1 MAVKVGVIK
10 NILGSKEVV
19 VIDKNGNE
27 RVVVAGD
34 SLYEGDVVK
43 ANGAKVTIA
52 SNDGK
57 EFELKDGETLNLN
70 NDLSSD
76 KEVAAIQKALLKGE
90 NLANLEESAAG
101 GNSGGRGGDG
111 VSLGETRFEHGG
123 HESSDVSASFR
134 SLSDTF
140 GAVKLTNQEVKGG
153 GSDVFDGSDS
163 DINSAIAPVA
173 PVEPSQPENPTPTP
187 QPKPVEPVEPK
198 PEPENPTPQPEPK
211 PEPKPEPTPEPQPES
226 KPEPT
231 PEPKPDESKDIV
243 KNISVEDKS
252 EFGYEKS
259 SDPRSSNDKSYLEYN
274 LKGEVAEA
282 DADKKVDVTLKF
294 GGEATAGK
302 DYENAEYSLDG
313 GKTWQKLDD
322 SGVIKDVR
330 AGDINKVS
338 VRVEVA
344 NDHDQNEGTLDPSE
358 KIFTD
363 ADKGVE
369 NNGYFKE
376 SVSLEV
382 SIGGL
387 KASNSEKIVDN
398 DHDITVNNQFNNDK
412 SFDVTFK
419 DNGDNTL
426 NFKDATINH
435 KAGDVAST
443 IVFGDGSYL
452 NEGKDTINADNSNLN
467 WLNINTQGGD
477 DTININGGRHERLHV
492 ETGAGN
498 DTVNLNGGTYIG
510 TDPYQSGF
518 TLDSGND
525 VLNLNGTKDD
535 HVKMTDMY
543 LRTGSGEKD
552 EINIKYADIDS
563 TYKNSANHIE
573 AEAKNNTINV
583 ENSNLKGINIGTE
596 TNTGT
601 DVNRNPLNFDLNLKS
616 STLDDVNLNT
626 IYKTHVVVEDT
637 KINGSYPENATKW
650 NFADTD
656 DTLELRSG
664 TLNDMTVNL
673 GNGEDKVVVSKAMKL
688 DGYTA
693 INGGTSYE
701 TDTLVVDG
709 NVDFN
714 KFKSFEELQVTG
726 NEKVSLKLEDLYDML
741 DIKNNDSKHILT
753 VTEAAGGV
761 ELAGFKLSEYGRGL
775 KEGFTRYEADFGF
788 QNNGRSYTEKG
799 YIDVKNGINV
809 DLGAKPEPTPVE
821 PVEPV
826 NPAPQPEPQP
836 EPKPE
841 PKPEPTPQPT
851 PDPEPEYIHEY
862 DSKYVKNIGIYGKQ
876 GFQIENHERSNMWEH
891 NNLIFELRGDVAEAD
906 VDQKIDVKL
915 KFSGEA
921 TYGKDYDKIQY
932 SIGGKEWIDLDS
944 SGIIKGLRAGD
955 INKVVVRANVIDDK
969 ELNEGK
975 LLSEDEDSGIFYYQW
990 DKEKLFKDADKGVE
1004 NNHYYSESVI
1014 LEFSID
1020 NAKYTYNGGII
1031 DNDHITTVNSEFHN
1045 DKRFDVDFRE
1055 NGDNVLNFNNA
1066 TVSHK
1071 EGEDPSKIYFS
1082 EVYSNSGDTEVN
1094 INSSNLN
1101 WLDIR
1106 TNTGKDKID
1115 IKSSNLNNVTID
1127 TRNGNDTININGG
1140 THEKVE
1146 TNAGFG
1152 NDVININGGVFN
1164 KETIYLGINSDI
1176 LNITGTKADHVKMTD
1191 IDISTNAN
1199 KLNGAIQLVGNEL
1212 IKGDEDVIN
1221 IKYTDINS
1229 TTSAEK
1235 SAIYAGSSKGTINI
1249 DSSNLDNVEL
1259 NGGSRVP
1266 SFGET
1271 YHTDI
1276 NLKSSTLK
1284 DVDIMAYINEM
1295 HVVVE
1300 DTHASASGLPAEH
1313 HANWI
1318 LSGHENAKDYL
1329 ELRSGSLTNIKIDL
1343 SDGSD
1348 SVFISKDMKLEG
1360 GTSILGGYS
1369 DNRSRYDHDTLL
1381 VDGQID
1387 FTKVKSFEE
1396 LKVTSNE
1403 KVTLKALDIADMLDV
1418 GHEHSNNLLQITEAS
1433 GGVKLEGFSKSA
1445 ANAVEGFERY
1455 EANYGTTTAYIDVK
1469 ENIHVDL

>member
-173 PVEPSQPENPTPTP
+173 PVEPSQPENPAPTP

-198 PEPENPTPQPEPK
+198 PEPTPEPQ
-211 PEPKPEPTPEPQPES
+211 PKPEPTPEPQ
-226 KPEPT
+226 

-243 KNISVEDKS
+243 KNISVENKS

-259 SDPRSSNDKSYLEYN
+259 SDDKSYLEYN
-274 LKGEVAEA
+274 LKGEVAQA

-313 GKTWQKLDD
+313 GKTWQVLDK

-344 NDHDQNEGTLDPSE
+344 NDHDQNEGALDLSE

-382 SIGGL
+382 SIGDN
-387 KASNSEKIVDN
+387 KATKDSYIVDN
-398 DHDITVNNQFNNDK
+398 DHNITITSEFHNDK
-412 SFDVTFK
+412 FFDATFK
-419 DNGDNTL
+419 NNGNNTL
-426 NFKDATINH
+426 SFENATISRDEN
-435 KAGDVAST
+435 KKIPSD
-443 IVFGDGSYL
+443 IVFGDGEK
-452 NEGKDTINADNSNLN
+452 NNGVDIINSNNSNLN
-467 WLNINTQGGD
+467 WLNIKTQGGD

-492 ETGAGN
+492 ETGADN

-563 TYKNSANHIE
+563 TYKNSANHII
-573 AEAKNNTINV
+573 AESKNNTVNV

-626 IYKTHVVVEDT
+626 IYKTHVVAEDT
-637 KINGSYPENATKW
+637 KINGNFPENATKW

-673 GNGEDKVVVSKAMKL
+673 GNGGDKVVVSKAMKL
-688 DGYTA
+688 DGYTT

-701 TDTLVVDG
+701 TDTLVIDG

-726 NEKVSLKLEDLYDML
+726 NEKVSLKLEELYDML
-741 DIKNNDSKHILT
+741 DIKNSDSKHILT

-761 ELAGFKLSEYGRGL
+761 ELAGFKSSDYARGL
-775 KEGFTRYEADFGF
+775 KDGFTRYESDFSF
-788 QNNGRSYTEKG
+788 QDNGRSYTRKG
-799 YIDVKNGINV
+799 YIDVKDGINV
-809 DLGAKPEPTPVE
+809 DLDAKPEPAPVE

-841 PKPEPTPQPT
+841 PAPEPTPEPQPA
-851 PDPEPEYIHEY
+851 PDPEPEYINEY
-862 DSKYVKNIGIYGKQ
+862 DSKYVKNIGIYGRQ
-876 GFQIENHERSNMWEH
+876 GFNIEDPEITNMWEH

-915 KFSGEA
+915 KFSGKA

-932 SIGGKEWIDLDS
+932 SLDNENWIDLDS
-944 SGIIKGLRAGD
+944 SGVIKGLRAGD

-1045 DKRFDVDFRE
+1045 DKRFDVEFFK

-1071 EGEDPSKIYFS
+1071 KGEEGEEEKPSKIYFG
-1082 EVYSNSGDTEVN
+1082 EVLYGISGDNEVN

-1101 WLDIR
+1101 WLDIE
-1106 TNTGKDKID
+1106 TNIGKDKID
-1115 IKSSNLNNVTID
+1115 IKSSNLNNVTIN
-1127 TRNGNDTININGG
+1127 TYKGNDTININGG

-1146 TNAGFG
+1146 INTGFG

-1191 IDISTNAN
+1191 IHISTNTN
-1199 KLNGAIQLVGNEL
+1199 KFNGAIQWVGNEL

-1455 EANYGTTTAYIDVK
+1455 EAHYDATTAYIDVK
-1469 ENIHVDL
+1469 ANIHVDL

>member
-1 MAVKVGVIK
+1 MILKEAAMAVKVGVIK

-173 PVEPSQPENPTPTP
+173 PVEPSQPENPTP

-198 PEPENPTPQPEPK
+198 PEP
-211 PEPKPEPTPEPQPES
+211 TPEPQ
-226 KPEPT
+226 

-243 KNISVEDKS
+243 KNISVENKS

-259 SDPRSSNDKSYLEYN
+259 SDDKSYLEYN
-274 LKGEVAEA
+274 LKGEVAQA

-294 GGEATAGK
+294 GGEATTGK

-338 VRVEVA
+338 VRVEVT

-382 SIGGL
+382 SIGDN
-387 KASNSEKIVDN
+387 KATKNSYIVDN
-398 DHDITVNNQFNNDK
+398 DHNITITSEFHNDK
-412 SFDVTFK
+412 FFDATFK
-419 DNGDNTL
+419 NNGNNTL
-426 NFKDATINH
+426 NFENATISRDEN
-435 KAGDVAST
+435 KKIPSD
-443 IVFGDGSYL
+443 IVFGDGEK
-452 NEGKDTINADNSNLN
+452 NNGVDIINSNNSNLN
-467 WLNINTQGGD
+467 WLNIKTQGGN

-492 ETGAGN
+492 ETGADN

-510 TDPYQSGF
+510 TKPYQSGF

-525 VLNLNGTKDD
+525 VLNLNGTRDD

-552 EINIKYADIDS
+552 EINIKYTEMDS
-563 TYKNSANHIE
+563 TYKNSANHII
-573 AEAKNNTINV
+573 AESKNNTINV

-616 STLDDVNLNT
+616 STLDDINLNT

-637 KINGSYPENATKW
+637 KINGNYPENATKW

-688 DGYTA
+688 DGYTT

-701 TDTLVVDG
+701 TDTLVIDG

-726 NEKVSLKLEDLYDML
+726 KEKVSLKLEDLYDML
-741 DIKNNDSKHILT
+741 DIKNGDSKHILA

-761 ELAGFKLSEYGRGL
+761 ELAGFKLSDYARGL
-775 KEGFTRYEADFGF
+775 KEGFTRYEADFGL
-788 QNNGRSYTEKG
+788 QDNGRSYTVKG

-826 NPAPQPEPQP
+826 NPAPAPQPEPQP

-841 PKPEPTPQPT
+841 PT
-851 PDPEPEYIHEY
+851 PDPNGKIVNDLRVETITKEVSEKPGNDSYLEY
-862 DSKYVKNIGIYGKQ
+862 GIRANVDKANADKMLKVFFGFGGK
-876 GFQIENHERSNMWEH
+876 
-891 NNLIFELRGDVAEAD
+891 AD
-906 VDQKIDVKL
+906 H
-915 KFSGEA
+915 
-921 TYGKDYDKIQY
+921 GKDYDNVEY
-932 SIGGKEWIDLDS
+932 SIDGKNWELLPLKDYSATINV
-944 SGIIKGLRAGD
+944 KAGD
-955 INKVVVRANVIDDK
+955 INNLTVRARVLDDDR
-969 ELNEGK
+969 LNEGK
-975 LLSEDEDSGIFYYQW
+975 FDPTNKIYKNAEGIEGNGEYKESVTLIVEVDDTITSADEYIVDNDREVTIPIGYHSTNPFDIEFAGDGRNILKIKYGHSILGSLDQEGTNKINFG
-990 DKEKLFKDADKGVE
+990 DEKLSGKDELSA
-1004 NNHYYSESVI
+1004 ESVNLI
-1014 LEFSID
+1014 KTDI
-1020 NAKYTYNGGII
+1020 NTYGG
-1031 DNDHITTVNSEFHN
+1031 D
-1045 DKRFDVDFRE
+1045 
-1055 NGDNVLNFNNA
+1055 
-1066 TVSHK
+1066 
-1071 EGEDPSKIYFS
+1071 
-1082 EVYSNSGDTEVN
+1082 
-1094 INSSNLN
+1094 
-1101 WLDIR
+1101 
-1106 TNTGKDKID
+1106 
-1115 IKSSNLNNVTID
+1115 
-1127 TRNGNDTININGG
+1127 
-1140 THEKVE
+1140 
-1146 TNAGFG
+1146 
-1152 NDVININGGVFN
+1152 DVINIRSSYNIKEVNVDMGAGNDVLGLSILDNSVGKIENSKFKLGSGSNTVNIGGAELKDVILDMSSDDKDAVN
-1164 KETIYLGINSDI
+1164 TINFDFGDYMNVIDKPVRFTSTTPKD
-1176 LNITGTKADHVKMTD
+1176 VYD
-1191 IDISTNAN
+1191 IDVSSAHNT
-1199 KLNGAIQLVGNEL
+1199 LNLGWAYLDGVTIGSNRSEKGTLD
-1212 IKGDEDVIN
+1212 IKGDVADLKGVNIESGNNETHIDIDYARIN
-1221 IKYTDINS
+1221 YRAPGQPDQ
-1229 TTSAEK
+1229 E
-1235 SAIYAGSSKGTINI
+1235 
-1249 DSSNLDNVEL
+1249 V
-1259 NGGSRVP
+1259 
-1266 SFGET
+1266 
-1271 YHTDI
+1271 
-1276 NLKSSTLK
+1276 KSSEWNLSP
-1284 DVDIMAYINEM
+1284 YN
-1295 HVVVE
+1295 
-1300 DTHASASGLPAEH
+1300 DT
-1313 HANWI
+1313 
-1318 LSGHENAKDYL
+1318 
-1329 ELRSGSLTNIKIDL
+1329 IKIDGGFINKLKVNLGAGDDNVFL
-1343 SDGSD
+1343 SMKTNNSSLQMDGGD
-1348 SVFISKDMKLEG
+1348 GYDVATVEANI
-1360 GTSILGGYS
+1360 GGY
-1369 DNRSRYDHDTLL
+1369 NNKFK
-1381 VDGQID
+1381 G
-1387 FTKVKSFEE
+1387 FEE
-1396 LKVTSNE
+1396 LRITGNE
-1403 KVTLKALDIADMLDV
+1403 AYRIGTKNVFINDV
-1418 GHEHSNNLLQITEAS
+1418 LQDDNNHTIDVYLSKISQAN
-1433 GGVKLEGFSKSA
+1433 GGVKLYEKYHKADGAEEGYQ
-1445 ANAVEGFERY
+1445 RY
-1455 EANYGTTTAYIDVK
+1455 EFKN
-1469 ENIHVDL
+1469 ENFTDDNTGEKYTQTIHVDIKNDIHVDL

>member
-173 PVEPSQPENPTPTP
+173 PVEPSQPENPTP

-198 PEPENPTPQPEPK
+198 PEP
-211 PEPKPEPTPEPQPES
+211 TPEPQ
-226 KPEPT
+226 

-243 KNISVEDKS
+243 KNISVENKS

-259 SDPRSSNDKSYLEYN
+259 SDDKSYLEYN
-274 LKGEVAEA
+274 LKGEVAQA

-294 GGEATAGK
+294 GGEATTGK

-338 VRVEVA
+338 VRVEVT

-382 SIGGL
+382 SIGDN
-387 KASNSEKIVDN
+387 KATKNSYIVDN
-398 DHDITVNNQFNNDK
+398 DHNITITSEFHNDK
-412 SFDVTFK
+412 FFDATFK
-419 DNGDNTL
+419 NNGNNTL
-426 NFKDATINH
+426 NFENATISRDEN
-435 KAGDVAST
+435 KKIPSD
-443 IVFGDGSYL
+443 IVFGDGEK
-452 NEGKDTINADNSNLN
+452 NNGVDIINSNNSNLN
-467 WLNINTQGGD
+467 WLNIKTQGGN

-492 ETGAGN
+492 ETGADN

-510 TDPYQSGF
+510 TKPYQSGF

-525 VLNLNGTKDD
+525 VLNLNGTRDD

-552 EINIKYADIDS
+552 EINIKYTEMDS
-563 TYKNSANHIE
+563 TYKNSANHII
-573 AEAKNNTINV
+573 AESKNNTINV

-616 STLDDVNLNT
+616 STLDDINLNT

-637 KINGSYPENATKW
+637 KINGNYPENATKW

-688 DGYTA
+688 NGYTT

-701 TDTLVVDG
+701 TDTLVIDG

-726 NEKVSLKLEDLYDML
+726 KEKVSLKLEDLYDML
-741 DIKNNDSKHILT
+741 DIKNGDSKHILA

-761 ELAGFKLSEYGRGL
+761 ELAGFKLSDYARGL
-775 KEGFTRYEADFGF
+775 KEGFTRYEADFGL
-788 QNNGRSYTEKG
+788 QDNGRSYTVKG

-826 NPAPQPEPQP
+826 NPAPAPQPEPQP

-841 PKPEPTPQPT
+841 PT
-851 PDPEPEYIHEY
+851 PDPNGKIVNDLRVETITKEVSEKPGNDSYLEY
-862 DSKYVKNIGIYGKQ
+862 GIRANVDKANADKMLKVFFGFGGK
-876 GFQIENHERSNMWEH
+876 
-891 NNLIFELRGDVAEAD
+891 AD
-906 VDQKIDVKL
+906 H
-915 KFSGEA
+915 
-921 TYGKDYDKIQY
+921 GKDYDNVEY
-932 SIGGKEWIDLDS
+932 SIDGKNWELLPLKDYSATINV
-944 SGIIKGLRAGD
+944 KAGD
-955 INKVVVRANVIDDK
+955 INNLTVRARVLDDDR
-969 ELNEGK
+969 LNEGK
-975 LLSEDEDSGIFYYQW
+975 FDPTNKIYKNAEGIEGNGEYKESVTLIVEVDDTITSADEYIVDNDREVTIPIGYHSTNPFDIEFAGDGRNILKIKYGHSILGSLDQEGTNKINFG
-990 DKEKLFKDADKGVE
+990 DEKLSGKDELSA
-1004 NNHYYSESVI
+1004 ESVNLI
-1014 LEFSID
+1014 KTDI
-1020 NAKYTYNGGII
+1020 NTYGG
-1031 DNDHITTVNSEFHN
+1031 D
-1045 DKRFDVDFRE
+1045 
-1055 NGDNVLNFNNA
+1055 
-1066 TVSHK
+1066 
-1071 EGEDPSKIYFS
+1071 
-1082 EVYSNSGDTEVN
+1082 
-1094 INSSNLN
+1094 
-1101 WLDIR
+1101 
-1106 TNTGKDKID
+1106 
-1115 IKSSNLNNVTID
+1115 
-1127 TRNGNDTININGG
+1127 
-1140 THEKVE
+1140 
-1146 TNAGFG
+1146 
-1152 NDVININGGVFN
+1152 DVINIRSSYNIKEVNVDMGAGNDVLGLSILDNSVGKIENSKFKLGSGSNTVNIGGAELKDVILDMSSDDKDAVN
-1164 KETIYLGINSDI
+1164 TINFDFGDYMNVIDKPVRFTSTTPKD
-1176 LNITGTKADHVKMTD
+1176 VYD
-1191 IDISTNAN
+1191 IDVSSAHNT
-1199 KLNGAIQLVGNEL
+1199 LNLGWAYLDGVTIGSNRSEKGTLD
-1212 IKGDEDVIN
+1212 IKGDVADLKGVNIESGNNETHIDIDYARIN
-1221 IKYTDINS
+1221 YRAPGQPDQ
-1229 TTSAEK
+1229 E
-1235 SAIYAGSSKGTINI
+1235 
-1249 DSSNLDNVEL
+1249 V
-1259 NGGSRVP
+1259 
-1266 SFGET
+1266 
-1271 YHTDI
+1271 
-1276 NLKSSTLK
+1276 KSSEWNLSP
-1284 DVDIMAYINEM
+1284 YN
-1295 HVVVE
+1295 
-1300 DTHASASGLPAEH
+1300 DT
-1313 HANWI
+1313 
-1318 LSGHENAKDYL
+1318 
-1329 ELRSGSLTNIKIDL
+1329 IKIDGGFINKLKVNLGAGDDNVFL
-1343 SDGSD
+1343 SMKTNNSSLQMDGGD
-1348 SVFISKDMKLEG
+1348 GYDVATVEANI
-1360 GTSILGGYS
+1360 GGY
-1369 DNRSRYDHDTLL
+1369 NNKFK
-1381 VDGQID
+1381 G
-1387 FTKVKSFEE
+1387 FEE
-1396 LKVTSNE
+1396 LRITGNE
-1403 KVTLKALDIADMLDV
+1403 AYRIGTKNVFINDV
-1418 GHEHSNNLLQITEAS
+1418 LQDDNNHTIDVYLSKISQAN
-1433 GGVKLEGFSKSA
+1433 GGVKLYEKYHKADGAEEGYQ
-1445 ANAVEGFERY
+1445 RY
-1455 EANYGTTTAYIDVK
+1455 EFKN
-1469 ENIHVDL
+1469 ENFTDDNTGEKYTQTIHVDIKNDIHVDL

>member
-198 PEPENPTPQPEPK
+198 PEP
-211 PEPKPEPTPEPQPES
+211 KPEPT
-226 KPEPT
+226 PEPT

-243 KNISVEDKS
+243 KNISVENKS

-302 DYENAEYSLDG
+302 DYENAEYSLDS

-435 KAGDVAST
+435 KAGDVASA

-510 TDPYQSGF
+510 TKPYQSGF

-535 HVKMTDMY
+535 HIKMTDMY
-543 LRTGSGEKD
+543 LRTGSGDKD

-563 TYKNSANHIE
+563 TYKNSANHII
-573 AEAKNNTINV
+573 AESKNNTVNV
-583 ENSNLKGINIGTE
+583 ENSTLKDINIGTE

-637 KINGSYPENATKW
+637 KINGNYPENATKW

-673 GNGEDKVVVSKAMKL
+673 GNGEDKVIVTKDMKL
-688 DGYTA
+688 NGYTA
-693 INGGTSYE
+693 INGGTDYK

-726 NEKVSLKLEDLYDML
+726 KEKVSLKLEDLYDML

-761 ELAGFKLSEYGRGL
+761 ELAGFKPSEYARGL
-775 KEGFTRYEADFGF
+775 KAGFTRYEADFGF

-799 YIDVKNGINV
+799 YIDVKDGINV
-809 DLGAKPEPTPVE
+809 DLDAKPEPA

-826 NPAPQPEPQP
+826 NPAPVPQPKPKPEPKPEPAP

-841 PKPEPTPQPT
+841 PKPEPTPQPEPK
-851 PDPEPEYIHEY
+851 PDPNGKIVSDLKVETITKEVYEKPGNDSYLEYGIRANVDKANADKMLKLSFYFGGKANYSEDYDNVEY
-862 DSKYVKNIGIYGKQ
+862 SIDGKN
-876 GFQIENHERSNMWEH
+876 WE
-891 NNLIFELRGDVAEAD
+891 LLP
-906 VDQKIDVKL
+906 L
-915 KFSGEA
+915 
-921 TYGKDYDKIQY
+921 KDYSATINVK
-932 SIGGKEWIDLDS
+932 
-944 SGIIKGLRAGD
+944 AGD
-955 INKVVVRANVIDDK
+955 INNLTVRARVLDDNR
-969 ELNEGK
+969 LNEGK
-975 LLSEDEDSGIFYYQW
+975 FDPTNKIYKNAEDIEGNGEY
-990 DKEKLFKDADKGVE
+990 K
-1004 NNHYYSESVI
+1004 ESVTLI
-1014 LEFSID
+1014 VEVDDTITSADEYIV
-1020 NAKYTYNGGII
+1020 
-1031 DNDHITTVNSEFHN
+1031 DNDHKVTIPVGYNSTNPFDIEFAGGGRNILKIKYGHSILGSLDQEGTN
-1045 DKRFDVDFRE
+1045 KINF
-1055 NGDNVLNFNNA
+1055 GDEKL
-1066 TVSHK
+1066 S
-1071 EGEDPSKIYFS
+1071 
-1082 EVYSNSGDTEVN
+1082 
-1094 INSSNLN
+1094 
-1101 WLDIR
+1101 
-1106 TNTGKDKID
+1106 GKDELSAESVNLIKTD
-1115 IKSSNLNNVTID
+1115 INTY
-1127 TRNGNDTININGG
+1127 GG
-1140 THEKVE
+1140 D
-1146 TNAGFG
+1146 
-1152 NDVININGGVFN
+1152 DVINIRSSYNIKEVNVDMGAGNDVLGLSILDNSVGKIENSKFKLGSGSNTVNIGGAELKDVILDMSSDDKDAVN
-1164 KETIYLGINSDI
+1164 TINFDFGDYMNVIDKPARFTSTTPKD
-1176 LNITGTKADHVKMTD
+1176 VYD
-1191 IDISTNAN
+1191 IDVSSAHNT
-1199 KLNGAIQLVGNEL
+1199 LNLGWAYLDGVTIGSNRSEKGTLD
-1212 IKGDEDVIN
+1212 IKGDMADLKGVNIESGNNETHIDIDYARIN
-1221 IKYTDINS
+1221 YRAPGQPDQ
-1229 TTSAEK
+1229 E
-1235 SAIYAGSSKGTINI
+1235 
-1249 DSSNLDNVEL
+1249 V
-1259 NGGSRVP
+1259 
-1266 SFGET
+1266 
-1271 YHTDI
+1271 
-1276 NLKSSTLK
+1276 KSSEWNLSP
-1284 DVDIMAYINEM
+1284 YN
-1295 HVVVE
+1295 
-1300 DTHASASGLPAEH
+1300 DT
-1313 HANWI
+1313 
-1318 LSGHENAKDYL
+1318 
-1329 ELRSGSLTNIKIDL
+1329 IKIDGGFINKLKVNLGAGDDNVFL
-1343 SDGSD
+1343 SMKTNNSSLQMDGGD
-1348 SVFISKDMKLEG
+1348 GYDVATIEDY
-1360 GTSILGGYS
+1360 IGGY
-1369 DNRSRYDHDTLL
+1369 NNKFK
-1381 VDGQID
+1381 G
-1387 FTKVKSFEE
+1387 FEE
-1396 LKVTSNE
+1396 LRITGNE
-1403 KVTLKALDIADMLDV
+1403 AYRIGTKNHVFINDV
-1418 GHEHSNNLLQITEAS
+1418 LQDDNNHTTDVYLSKISQAN
-1433 GGVKLEGFSKSA
+1433 GGVKLYEKYHKVDGAEEGYQ
-1445 ANAVEGFERY
+1445 RY
-1455 EANYGTTTAYIDVK
+1455 EFKN
-1469 ENIHVDL
+1469 ENFTDDSTGEKYTQTIHVDIKNDITVDL

>member
-198 PEPENPTPQPEPK
+198 PEPTPEPQPEPK
-211 PEPKPEPTPEPQPES
+211 PEPKPEPTPQ
-226 KPEPT
+226 

-243 KNISVEDKS
+243 KNISVENKS

-259 SDPRSSNDKSYLEYN
+259 SDDKSYLEYN

-313 GKTWQKLDD
+313 GKTWQKLDN

-338 VRVEVA
+338 VRVEVT

-382 SIGGL
+382 SIGDN
-387 KASNSEKIVDN
+387 KATKNSYIVDN
-398 DHDITVNNQFNNDK
+398 DHNITITSEFHNDK
-412 SFDVTFK
+412 FFDATFK
-419 DNGDNTL
+419 NNGNNTL
-426 NFKDATINH
+426 SFENATISRDEN
-435 KAGDVAST
+435 KKIPSD
-443 IVFGDGSYL
+443 IVFGDGEK
-452 NEGKDTINADNSNLN
+452 NNGIDVINSNNSNLN
-467 WLNINTQGGD
+467 WLNIKTQGGN
-477 DTININGGRHERLHV
+477 DTININGGRHERFHV
-492 ETGAGN
+492 ETGAG
-498 DTVNLNGGTYIG
+498 DDVVNLNGGTYIG

-552 EINIKYADIDS
+552 EINIKYAEMDS
-563 TYKNSANHIE
+563 TYKNSANHII
-573 AEAKNNTINV
+573 AESKNNTVNI

-601 DVNRNPLNFDLNLKS
+601 DASRNPLNFDLNLRS

-688 DGYTA
+688 NGYTA
-693 INGGTSYE
+693 INGGTDYK
-701 TDTLVVDG
+701 TDTLVIDG

-741 DIKNNDSKHILT
+741 DIKNNDSKHILA

-775 KEGFTRYEADFGF
+775 KEGFTRYEADFGL
-788 QNNGRSYTEKG
+788 QDNGRSYTTKG

-826 NPAPQPEPQP
+826 NPAPAPQP
-836 EPKPE
+836 APNPNGTIVSDLRVETITKEVSEKPGN
-841 PKPEPTPQPT
+841 
-851 PDPEPEYIHEY
+851 DSYLEY
-862 DSKYVKNIGIYGKQ
+862 GIRANVDKANADKMLKVFFGFGGK
-876 GFQIENHERSNMWEH
+876 
-891 NNLIFELRGDVAEAD
+891 AD
-906 VDQKIDVKL
+906 H
-915 KFSGEA
+915 
-921 TYGKDYDKIQY
+921 GKDYDNVEY
-932 SIGGKEWIDLDS
+932 SIDGKNWELLPLKDYSATINV
-944 SGIIKGLRAGD
+944 KAGD
-955 INKVVVRANVIDDK
+955 INNLKVRARVLDDDR
-969 ELNEGK
+969 LNEGVFDPTNK
-975 LLSEDEDSGIFYYQW
+975 IYKNAEGIEGNGEYKESVTLIVEVDDTITSADEYIVDNDREVTIPVGYHSTNPFDIEFAGDGRNILKIKYGHSILGSLDQEGTNKINFG
-990 DKEKLFKDADKGVE
+990 DEKLSGKDELNA
-1004 NNHYYSESVI
+1004 ESVNLI
-1014 LEFSID
+1014 KTDI
-1020 NAKYTYNGGII
+1020 NTYGG
-1031 DNDHITTVNSEFHN
+1031 D
-1045 DKRFDVDFRE
+1045 
-1055 NGDNVLNFNNA
+1055 
-1066 TVSHK
+1066 
-1071 EGEDPSKIYFS
+1071 
-1082 EVYSNSGDTEVN
+1082 
-1094 INSSNLN
+1094 
-1101 WLDIR
+1101 
-1106 TNTGKDKID
+1106 
-1115 IKSSNLNNVTID
+1115 
-1127 TRNGNDTININGG
+1127 
-1140 THEKVE
+1140 
-1146 TNAGFG
+1146 
-1152 NDVININGGVFN
+1152 DVINIRSSYNLKEVNADMGAGNDVLGLSILDNSVGKIENSKFKLGSGSNTVNIGGAELKDVILDMSSDDKDAVN
-1164 KETIYLGINSDI
+1164 TINFDFGDYMNVID
-1176 LNITGTKADHVKMTD
+1176 KPVKFTSTTPKDVYD
-1191 IDISTNAN
+1191 IDVSSAHNT
-1199 KLNGAIQLVGNEL
+1199 LNLGWAYLDGVTIGSNRSEKGTLD
-1212 IKGDEDVIN
+1212 IKGDIADLKGVNIESGNNETHIDIDYARIN
-1221 IKYTDINS
+1221 YRAPGQPDQ
-1229 TTSAEK
+1229 E
-1235 SAIYAGSSKGTINI
+1235 
-1249 DSSNLDNVEL
+1249 V
-1259 NGGSRVP
+1259 
-1266 SFGET
+1266 
-1271 YHTDI
+1271 
-1276 NLKSSTLK
+1276 KSSEWNLSP
-1284 DVDIMAYINEM
+1284 YN
-1295 HVVVE
+1295 
-1300 DTHASASGLPAEH
+1300 DT
-1313 HANWI
+1313 
-1318 LSGHENAKDYL
+1318 
-1329 ELRSGSLTNIKIDL
+1329 IKIDGGFINKLKVNLGAGDDNVFL
-1343 SDGSD
+1343 SMQTNNSSLQMDGGD
-1348 SVFISKDMKLEG
+1348 GYDVATVEANI
-1360 GTSILGGYS
+1360 GGY
-1369 DNRSRYDHDTLL
+1369 NNKFK
-1381 VDGQID
+1381 G
-1387 FTKVKSFEE
+1387 FEE
-1396 LKVTSNE
+1396 LRITGNE
-1403 KVTLKALDIADMLDV
+1403 AYRIGTRNVFINDV
-1418 GHEHSNNLLQITEAS
+1418 LQDDNNHTIDVYLSKISQAN
-1433 GGVKLEGFSKSA
+1433 GGVKLYEKYHKADGAEEGYQ
-1445 ANAVEGFERY
+1445 RY
-1455 EANYGTTTAYIDVK
+1455 EFKN
-1469 ENIHVDL
+1469 ENFTDDNTGEKYTQTIHVDIKNDIHVDL

>member
-34 SLYEGDVVK
+34 SLYEGDVIK

-173 PVEPSQPENPTPTP
+173 PVEPSQPENPTP

-198 PEPENPTPQPEPK
+198 PEP
-211 PEPKPEPTPEPQPES
+211 TPEPQ
-226 KPEPT
+226 

-243 KNISVEDKS
+243 KNISVENKS

-259 SDPRSSNDKSYLEYN
+259 SDDKSYLEYN
-274 LKGEVAEA
+274 LKGEVAQA

-294 GGEATAGK
+294 GGEATTGK

-338 VRVEVA
+338 VRVEVT

-382 SIGGL
+382 SIGDN
-387 KASNSEKIVDN
+387 KATKNSYIVDN
-398 DHDITVNNQFNNDK
+398 DHNITITSEFHNDK
-412 SFDVTFK
+412 FFDATFK
-419 DNGDNTL
+419 NNGNNTL
-426 NFKDATINH
+426 NFENATISRDEN
-435 KAGDVAST
+435 KKIPSD
-443 IVFGDGSYL
+443 IVFGDGEK
-452 NEGKDTINADNSNLN
+452 NNGVDIINSNNSNLN
-467 WLNINTQGGD
+467 WLNIKTQGGN

-492 ETGAGN
+492 ETGADN

-510 TDPYQSGF
+510 TKPYQSGF

-525 VLNLNGTKDD
+525 VLNLNGTRDD

-552 EINIKYADIDS
+552 EINIKYTEMDS
-563 TYKNSANHIE
+563 TYKNSANHII
-573 AEAKNNTINV
+573 AESKNNTINV

-616 STLDDVNLNT
+616 STLDDINLNT

-637 KINGSYPENATKW
+637 KINGNYPENATKW

-688 DGYTA
+688 DGYTT

-701 TDTLVVDG
+701 TDTLVIDG

-726 NEKVSLKLEDLYDML
+726 KEKVSLKLEDLYDML
-741 DIKNNDSKHILT
+741 DIKNGDSKHILA

-761 ELAGFKLSEYGRGL
+761 ELAGFKLSDYARGL
-775 KEGFTRYEADFGF
+775 KEGFTRYEADFGL
-788 QNNGRSYTEKG
+788 QDNGRSYTVKG

-826 NPAPQPEPQP
+826 NPAPAPQPEPQP

-841 PKPEPTPQPT
+841 PT
-851 PDPEPEYIHEY
+851 PDPNGKIVNDLRVETITKEVSEKPGNDSYLEY
-862 DSKYVKNIGIYGKQ
+862 GIRANVDKANADKMLKVFFGFGGK
-876 GFQIENHERSNMWEH
+876 
-891 NNLIFELRGDVAEAD
+891 AD
-906 VDQKIDVKL
+906 H
-915 KFSGEA
+915 
-921 TYGKDYDKIQY
+921 GKDYDNVEY
-932 SIGGKEWIDLDS
+932 SIDGKNWELLPLKDYSATINV
-944 SGIIKGLRAGD
+944 KAGD
-955 INKVVVRANVIDDK
+955 INNLTVRARVLDDDR
-969 ELNEGK
+969 LNEGK
-975 LLSEDEDSGIFYYQW
+975 FDPTNKIYKNAEGIEGNGEYKESVTLIVEVDDTITSADEYIVDNDREVTIPIGYHSTNPFDIEFAGDGRNILKIKYGHSILGSLDQEGTNKINFG
-990 DKEKLFKDADKGVE
+990 DEKLSGKDELSA
-1004 NNHYYSESVI
+1004 ESVNLI
-1014 LEFSID
+1014 KTDI
-1020 NAKYTYNGGII
+1020 NTYGG
-1031 DNDHITTVNSEFHN
+1031 D
-1045 DKRFDVDFRE
+1045 
-1055 NGDNVLNFNNA
+1055 
-1066 TVSHK
+1066 
-1071 EGEDPSKIYFS
+1071 
-1082 EVYSNSGDTEVN
+1082 
-1094 INSSNLN
+1094 
-1101 WLDIR
+1101 
-1106 TNTGKDKID
+1106 
-1115 IKSSNLNNVTID
+1115 
-1127 TRNGNDTININGG
+1127 
-1140 THEKVE
+1140 
-1146 TNAGFG
+1146 
-1152 NDVININGGVFN
+1152 DVINIRSSYNIKEVNVDMGAGNDVLGLSILDNSVGKIENSKFKLGSGSNTVNIGGAELKDVILDMSSDDKDAVN
-1164 KETIYLGINSDI
+1164 TINFDFGDYMNVIDKPVRFTSTTPKD
-1176 LNITGTKADHVKMTD
+1176 VYD
-1191 IDISTNAN
+1191 IDVSSAHNT
-1199 KLNGAIQLVGNEL
+1199 LNLGWAYLDGVTIGSNRSEKGTLD
-1212 IKGDEDVIN
+1212 IKGDIADLKGVNIESGNNETHIDIDYARIN
-1221 IKYTDINS
+1221 YRAPGQPDQ
-1229 TTSAEK
+1229 E
-1235 SAIYAGSSKGTINI
+1235 
-1249 DSSNLDNVEL
+1249 V
-1259 NGGSRVP
+1259 
-1266 SFGET
+1266 
-1271 YHTDI
+1271 
-1276 NLKSSTLK
+1276 KSSEWNLSP
-1284 DVDIMAYINEM
+1284 YN
-1295 HVVVE
+1295 
-1300 DTHASASGLPAEH
+1300 DT
-1313 HANWI
+1313 
-1318 LSGHENAKDYL
+1318 
-1329 ELRSGSLTNIKIDL
+1329 IKIDGGFINKLKVNLGAGDDNVFL
-1343 SDGSD
+1343 SMKTNNSSLQMDGGD
-1348 SVFISKDMKLEG
+1348 GYDVATVEANI
-1360 GTSILGGYS
+1360 GGY
-1369 DNRSRYDHDTLL
+1369 NNKFK
-1381 VDGQID
+1381 G
-1387 FTKVKSFEE
+1387 FEE
-1396 LKVTSNE
+1396 LRITGNE
-1403 KVTLKALDIADMLDV
+1403 AYRIGTRNVFINDV
-1418 GHEHSNNLLQITEAS
+1418 LQDDNNHTIDVYLSKISQAN
-1433 GGVKLEGFSKSA
+1433 GGVKLYEKYHKADGAEEGYQ
-1445 ANAVEGFERY
+1445 RY
-1455 EANYGTTTAYIDVK
+1455 EFKN
-1469 ENIHVDL
+1469 ENFTDDNTGEKYTQTIHVDIKNDIHVDL

>member
-1 MAVKVGVIK
+1 MILKEAAMAVKVGVIK

-198 PEPENPTPQPEPK
+198 PEPTPEPQPEPK
-211 PEPKPEPTPEPQPES
+211 PEPKPEPTPQ
-226 KPEPT
+226 

-243 KNISVEDKS
+243 KNISVENKS

-259 SDPRSSNDKSYLEYN
+259 SDDKSYLEYN

-313 GKTWQKLDD
+313 GKTWQALDN

-338 VRVEVA
+338 VRVEVT

-382 SIGGL
+382 SIGDN
-387 KASNSEKIVDN
+387 KATKNSYIVDN
-398 DHDITVNNQFNNDK
+398 DHNITITSEFHNDK
-412 SFDVTFK
+412 FFDATFK
-419 DNGDNTL
+419 NNGNNTL
-426 NFKDATINH
+426 SFENATISRDEN
-435 KAGDVAST
+435 KKIPSD
-443 IVFGDGSYL
+443 IVFGDGEK
-452 NEGKDTINADNSNLN
+452 NNGIDVINSNNSNLN
-467 WLNINTQGGD
+467 WLNIKTQGGN
-477 DTININGGRHERLHV
+477 DTININGGRHERFHV
-492 ETGAGN
+492 ETGAG
-498 DTVNLNGGTYIG
+498 DDVVNLNGGTYIG

-535 HVKMTDMY
+535 HIKMTDMY
-543 LRTGSGEKD
+543 LRTGSGERD
-552 EINIKYADIDS
+552 EINIKYAEIDS
-563 TYKNSANHIE
+563 TYKNSANHII
-573 AEAKNNTINV
+573 AESKNNTVNV
-583 ENSNLKGINIGTE
+583 ENSTLKSINIGTE

-637 KINGSYPENATKW
+637 KINGNYPENATKW

-688 DGYTA
+688 DGYTM

-701 TDTLVVDG
+701 TDTLVIDG

-761 ELAGFKLSEYGRGL
+761 ELAGFKLSDYARGL
-775 KEGFTRYEADFGF
+775 KEGFTRYEADFGL
-788 QNNGRSYTEKG
+788 QDNGRSYTVKG
-799 YIDVKNGINV
+799 YIDVKDGINV

-826 NPAPQPEPQP
+826 NPAPAPQP

-841 PKPEPTPQPT
+841 PKPEPTPE
-851 PDPEPEYIHEY
+851 PEPEYINEY
-862 DSKYVKNIGIYGKQ
+862 DSKYVKDIGIYGKR
-876 GFQIENHERSNMWEH
+876 GFQIENHEKSNMWEH
-891 NNLIFELRGDVAEAD
+891 NNLIFELRGEVAEAD

-932 SIGGKEWIDLDS
+932 SLDNENWIDLDS
-944 SGIIKGLRAGD
+944 SGVIKGLRAGD

-969 ELNEGK
+969 EPNEGK
-975 LLSEDEDSGIFYYQW
+975 LLSENSEKFYESW

-1020 NAKYTYNGGII
+1020 NAKYTYEGGII

-1045 DKRFDVDFRE
+1045 DKRFDVE
-1055 NGDNVLNFNNA
+1055 YLQNGDNVLNFNNA

-1071 EGEDPSKIYFS
+1071 EGEEPSKIHFS

-1115 IKSSNLNNVTID
+1115 INNSNLNNVTID

-1146 TNAGFG
+1146 INAGFG

-1164 KETIYLGINSDI
+1164 KETIYLGVNSDI

-1191 IDISTNAN
+1191 IDISTNTN
-1199 KLNGAIQLVGNEL
+1199 KLNGAIQWVGNEL

>member
-34 SLYEGDVVK
+34 SLYEGDIVK

-173 PVEPSQPENPTPTP
+173 PVEPSQPENPTP

-198 PEPENPTPQPEPK
+198 PEPTPEPQPK
-211 PEPKPEPTPEPQPES
+211 PEPKPEPTPQ
-226 KPEPT
+226 

-243 KNISVEDKS
+243 KNISVENKS

-259 SDPRSSNDKSYLEYN
+259 SDDKSYLEYN
-274 LKGEVAEA
+274 LKGEVAQA

-294 GGEATAGK
+294 GGEATTGK

-338 VRVEVA
+338 VRVEVT

-382 SIGGL
+382 SIGDN
-387 KASNSEKIVDN
+387 KATKNSYIVDN
-398 DHDITVNNQFNNDK
+398 DHNITITSEFHNDK
-412 SFDVTFK
+412 FFDATFK
-419 DNGDNTL
+419 NNGNNTL
-426 NFKDATINH
+426 SFENATISRDEN
-435 KAGDVAST
+435 KKIPSD
-443 IVFGDGSYL
+443 IVFGDGEK
-452 NEGKDTINADNSNLN
+452 NNGVDIINSNNSNLN
-467 WLNINTQGGD
+467 WLNIKTQGGN

-492 ETGAGN
+492 ETGADN

-525 VLNLNGTKDD
+525 VLNLNGTKDN

-543 LRTGSGEKD
+543 LRTGSGDRD

-563 TYKNSANHIE
+563 TYKNSANHII
-573 AEAKNNTINV
+573 AESKNNTVNV
-583 ENSNLKGINIGTE
+583 ENSTLKGINIGTK

-601 DVNRNPLNFDLNLKS
+601 DVNRDPLNFDLNLKS

-637 KINGSYPENATKW
+637 KINGNFPENATKW

-688 DGYTA
+688 DGYTT
-693 INGGTSYE
+693 INGGTNYK
-701 TDTLVVDG
+701 TDTLVIDG
-709 NVDFN
+709 NVKFD

-726 NEKVSLKLEDLYDML
+726 NEKVSLKLEELYDML
-741 DIKNNDSKHILT
+741 DIKNSDSKHILT

-775 KEGFTRYEADFGF
+775 KEGFTRYEADFSF

-799 YIDVKNGINV
+799 YIDVKDGINV
-809 DLGAKPEPTPVE
+809 DLDAKPEPTPIE

-826 NPAPQPEPQP
+826 NPAPAPQP

-841 PKPEPTPQPT
+841 PKPEPAPQPE
-851 PDPEPEYIHEY
+851 PKPEPEYINEY
-862 DSKYVKNIGIYGKQ
+862 DSKYVKNIGIYGRQ
-876 GFQIENHERSNMWEH
+876 GFQIENHEKSNMWEH
-891 NNLIFELRGDVAEAD
+891 NNLIFELRGEVAEAD

-932 SIGGKEWIDLDS
+932 SLDNENWIDLDS
-944 SGIIKGLRAGD
+944 SGVIKGLRAGD

-1055 NGDNVLNFNNA
+1055 NGDNVLNFKNA

-1106 TNTGKDKID
+1106 TNTGKDKVEINN
-1115 IKSSNLNNVTID
+1115 SNLNNVTID

-1146 TNAGFG
+1146 INAGFG

-1191 IDISTNAN
+1191 IDISTNSN
-1199 KLNGAIQLVGNEL
+1199 KLNGTFQWVGNEL

>member
-1 MAVKVGVIK
+1 MILKEAAMAVKVGVIK

-34 SLYEGDVVK
+34 SLYEGDIVK

-173 PVEPSQPENPTPTP
+173 PAEPSQPENPTPTP

-198 PEPENPTPQPEPK
+198 PEPTPEPQ
-211 PEPKPEPTPEPQPES
+211 PKPEPTPEP
-226 KPEPT
+226 K

-243 KNISVEDKS
+243 KNISVENKS

-259 SDPRSSNDKSYLEYN
+259 SDDKSYLEYN
-274 LKGEVAEA
+274 LKGEVAQA

-294 GGEATAGK
+294 GGEATTGK

-338 VRVEVA
+338 VRVEVT
-344 NDHDQNEGTLDPSE
+344 NDHDQNEGTLDLSE

-382 SIGGL
+382 SIGDN
-387 KASNSEKIVDN
+387 KATKNSYIVDN
-398 DHDITVNNQFNNDK
+398 DHNITITSEFHNDK
-412 SFDVTFK
+412 FFDATFK
-419 DNGDNTL
+419 NNGNNTL
-426 NFKDATINH
+426 NFENATISRDEN
-435 KAGDVAST
+435 KKIPSD
-443 IVFGDGSYL
+443 IVFGDGEK
-452 NEGKDTINADNSNLN
+452 NNGVDIINSSNSNLN
-467 WLNINTQGGD
+467 WLNIKTQGGD
-477 DTININGGRHERLHV
+477 DTININGGRHDRLHV

-510 TDPYQSGF
+510 TKPYQSGF

-543 LRTGSGEKD
+543 LRTGSGDRD
-552 EINIKYADIDS
+552 EINIKYTEMDS
-563 TYKNSANHIE
+563 TYKNFANHIE
-573 AEAKNNTINV
+573 AGSKNNTVNV

-601 DVNRNPLNFDLNLKS
+601 DVNRNPLNFDLNLRS
-616 STLDDVNLNT
+616 SILDDVNLNT
-626 IYKTHVVVEDT
+626 SYKTHVVVDGDT

-673 GNGEDKVVVSKAMKL
+673 GNGEDKVIVSKTMKL
-688 DGYTA
+688 DGYTT

-701 TDTLVVDG
+701 TDTLVIDG

-726 NEKVSLKLEDLYDML
+726 KEKVSLKLEDLYDML
-741 DIKNNDSKHILT
+741 DIKNNDSKHILA

-761 ELAGFKLSEYGRGL
+761 ELAGFKLSDYARGL

-788 QNNGRSYTEKG
+788 QDNGRSYTRKG
-799 YIDVKNGINV
+799 YIDVKDGINV
-809 DLGAKPEPTPVE
+809 DLGAKTEPTPVE

-841 PKPEPTPQPT
+841 PKPEPTPQPEPKPEPAPQPEPTPQPT
-851 PDPEPEYIHEY
+851 PDSNGKIVNDLRVETITKEVSEKPGNDSYLEY
-862 DSKYVKNIGIYGKQ
+862 GI
-876 GFQIENHERSNMWEH
+876 
-891 NNLIFELRGDVAEAD
+891 
-906 VDQKIDVKL
+906 
-915 KFSGEA
+915 
-921 TYGKDYDKIQY
+921 
-932 SIGGKEWIDLDS
+932 
-944 SGIIKGLRAGD
+944 
-955 INKVVVRANVIDDK
+955 RANVDK
-969 ELNEGK
+969 AN
-975 LLSEDEDSGIFYYQW
+975 
-990 DKEKLFKDADKGVE
+990 ADK
-1004 NNHYYSESVI
+1004 
-1014 LEFSID
+1014 
-1020 NAKYTYNGGII
+1020 
-1031 DNDHITTVNSEFHN
+1031 
-1045 DKRFDVDFRE
+1045 
-1055 NGDNVLNFNNA
+1055 
-1066 TVSHK
+1066 
-1071 EGEDPSKIYFS
+1071 
-1082 EVYSNSGDTEVN
+1082 
-1094 INSSNLN
+1094 
-1101 WLDIR
+1101 
-1106 TNTGKDKID
+1106 
-1115 IKSSNLNNVTID
+1115 
-1127 TRNGNDTININGG
+1127 
-1140 THEKVE
+1140 
-1146 TNAGFG
+1146 
-1152 NDVININGGVFN
+1152 
-1164 KETIYLGINSDI
+1164 
-1176 LNITGTKADHVKMTD
+1176 M
-1191 IDISTNAN
+1191 
-1199 KLNGAIQLVGNEL
+1199 
-1212 IKGDEDVIN
+1212 
-1221 IKYTDINS
+1221 
-1229 TTSAEK
+1229 
-1235 SAIYAGSSKGTINI
+1235 
-1249 DSSNLDNVEL
+1249 
-1259 NGGSRVP
+1259 
-1266 SFGET
+1266 
-1271 YHTDI
+1271 
-1276 NLKSSTLK
+1276 
-1284 DVDIMAYINEM
+1284 
-1295 HVVVE
+1295 
-1300 DTHASASGLPAEH
+1300 
-1313 HANWI
+1313 
-1318 LSGHENAKDYL
+1318 
-1329 ELRSGSLTNIKIDL
+1329 
-1343 SDGSD
+1343 
-1348 SVFISKDMKLEG
+1348 
-1360 GTSILGGYS
+1360 
-1369 DNRSRYDHDTLL
+1369 
-1381 VDGQID
+1381 
-1387 FTKVKSFEE
+1387 
-1396 LKVTSNE
+1396 LKVF
-1403 KVTLKALDIADMLDV
+1403 LALAERQIMVKTMIMLSTQSMV
-1418 GHEHSNNLLQITEAS
+1418 RTGSCYH
-1433 GGVKLEGFSKSA
+1433 
-1445 ANAVEGFERY
+1445 
-1455 EANYGTTTAYIDVK
+1455 
-1469 ENIHVDL
+1469 

>member
-34 SLYEGDVVK
+34 SLYDGDVVK

-198 PEPENPTPQPEPK
+198 PEPTPEPQPEPK
-211 PEPKPEPTPEPQPES
+211 PEPKPEPTPQ
-226 KPEPT
+226 

-243 KNISVEDKS
+243 KNISVENKS

-259 SDPRSSNDKSYLEYN
+259 SDDKSYLEYN

-313 GKTWQKLDD
+313 GKTWQALDN

-338 VRVEVA
+338 VRVEVT

-382 SIGGL
+382 SIGDN
-387 KASNSEKIVDN
+387 KATKNSYIVDN
-398 DHDITVNNQFNNDK
+398 DHNITITSEFHNDK
-412 SFDVTFK
+412 FFDATFK
-419 DNGDNTL
+419 NNGNNTL
-426 NFKDATINH
+426 SFENATISRDEN
-435 KAGDVAST
+435 KKIPSD
-443 IVFGDGSYL
+443 IVFGDGEK
-452 NEGKDTINADNSNLN
+452 NNGIDVINSNNSNLN
-467 WLNINTQGGD
+467 WLNIKTQGGN
-477 DTININGGRHERLHV
+477 DTININGGRHERFHV
-492 ETGAGN
+492 ETGAG
-498 DTVNLNGGTYIG
+498 DDVVNLNGGTYIG

-552 EINIKYADIDS
+552 EINIKYTEMDS
-563 TYKNSANHIE
+563 TYKNFANHIE
-573 AEAKNNTINV
+573 AGSKNNTVNV

-626 IYKTHVVVEDT
+626 IYKTHVVVDGDT

-688 DGYTA
+688 DGYTM

-701 TDTLVVDG
+701 TDTLVIDG

-741 DIKNNDSKHILT
+741 DIKNGESKHILA

-775 KEGFTRYEADFGF
+775 KEGFTRYEADFGL
-788 QNNGRSYTEKG
+788 QDNGRSYTTKG

-826 NPAPQPEPQP
+826 NPAPAPQP
-836 EPKPE
+836 APNPNGTIVSDLRVETITKEVSEKPGN
-841 PKPEPTPQPT
+841 
-851 PDPEPEYIHEY
+851 DSYLEY
-862 DSKYVKNIGIYGKQ
+862 GIRANVDKANADKMLKVFFGFGGK
-876 GFQIENHERSNMWEH
+876 
-891 NNLIFELRGDVAEAD
+891 AD
-906 VDQKIDVKL
+906 H
-915 KFSGEA
+915 
-921 TYGKDYDKIQY
+921 GKDYDNVEY
-932 SIGGKEWIDLDS
+932 SIDGKNWELLPLKDYSATINV
-944 SGIIKGLRAGD
+944 KAGD
-955 INKVVVRANVIDDK
+955 INNLKVRARVLDDDR
-969 ELNEGK
+969 LNEGVFDPTNK
-975 LLSEDEDSGIFYYQW
+975 IYKNAEGIEGNGEYKESVTLIVEVDDTITSADEYIVDNDREVTIPVGYHSTNPFDIEFAGDGRNILKIKYGHSILGSLDQEGTNKINFG
-990 DKEKLFKDADKGVE
+990 DEKLSGKDELNA
-1004 NNHYYSESVI
+1004 ESVNLI
-1014 LEFSID
+1014 KTDI
-1020 NAKYTYNGGII
+1020 NTYGG
-1031 DNDHITTVNSEFHN
+1031 D
-1045 DKRFDVDFRE
+1045 
-1055 NGDNVLNFNNA
+1055 
-1066 TVSHK
+1066 
-1071 EGEDPSKIYFS
+1071 
-1082 EVYSNSGDTEVN
+1082 
-1094 INSSNLN
+1094 
-1101 WLDIR
+1101 
-1106 TNTGKDKID
+1106 
-1115 IKSSNLNNVTID
+1115 
-1127 TRNGNDTININGG
+1127 
-1140 THEKVE
+1140 
-1146 TNAGFG
+1146 
-1152 NDVININGGVFN
+1152 DVINIRSSYNLKEVNADMGAGNDVLGLSILDNSVGKIENSKFKLGSGSNTVNIGGAELKDVILDMSSDDKDAVN
-1164 KETIYLGINSDI
+1164 TINFDFGDYMNVID
-1176 LNITGTKADHVKMTD
+1176 KPVKFTSTTPKDVYD
-1191 IDISTNAN
+1191 IDVSSAHNT
-1199 KLNGAIQLVGNEL
+1199 LNLGWAYLDGVTIGSNRSEKGTLD
-1212 IKGDEDVIN
+1212 IKGDIADLKGVNIESGNNETHIDIDYARIN
-1221 IKYTDINS
+1221 YRAPGQPDQ
-1229 TTSAEK
+1229 E
-1235 SAIYAGSSKGTINI
+1235 
-1249 DSSNLDNVEL
+1249 V
-1259 NGGSRVP
+1259 
-1266 SFGET
+1266 
-1271 YHTDI
+1271 
-1276 NLKSSTLK
+1276 KSSEWNLSP
-1284 DVDIMAYINEM
+1284 YN
-1295 HVVVE
+1295 
-1300 DTHASASGLPAEH
+1300 DT
-1313 HANWI
+1313 
-1318 LSGHENAKDYL
+1318 
-1329 ELRSGSLTNIKIDL
+1329 IKIDGGFINKLKVNLGAGDDNVFL
-1343 SDGSD
+1343 SMQTNNSSLQMDGGD
-1348 SVFISKDMKLEG
+1348 GYDVATVEANI
-1360 GTSILGGYS
+1360 GGY
-1369 DNRSRYDHDTLL
+1369 NNKFK
-1381 VDGQID
+1381 G
-1387 FTKVKSFEE
+1387 FEE
-1396 LKVTSNE
+1396 LRITGNE
-1403 KVTLKALDIADMLDV
+1403 AYRIGTRNVFINDV
-1418 GHEHSNNLLQITEAS
+1418 LQDDNNHTIDVYLSKISQAN
-1433 GGVKLEGFSKSA
+1433 GGVKLYEKYHKADGAEEGYQ
-1445 ANAVEGFERY
+1445 RY
-1455 EANYGTTTAYIDVK
+1455 EFKN
-1469 ENIHVDL
+1469 ENFTDDNTGEKYTQTIHVDIKNDIHVDL

>member
-1 MAVKVGVIK
+1 MILKEAAMAVKVGVIK

-173 PVEPSQPENPTPTP
+173 PVEPSQPENPTP

-198 PEPENPTPQPEPK
+198 PEP
-211 PEPKPEPTPEPQPES
+211 TPEPQ
-226 KPEPT
+226 

-243 KNISVEDKS
+243 KNISVENKS

-259 SDPRSSNDKSYLEYN
+259 SDDKSYLEYN
-274 LKGEVAEA
+274 LKGEVAQA

-294 GGEATAGK
+294 GGEATTGK

-338 VRVEVA
+338 VRVEVT

-382 SIGGL
+382 SIGDN
-387 KASNSEKIVDN
+387 KATKNSYIVDN
-398 DHDITVNNQFNNDK
+398 DHNITITSEFHNDK
-412 SFDVTFK
+412 FFDATFK
-419 DNGDNTL
+419 NNGNNTL
-426 NFKDATINH
+426 NFENATISRDEN
-435 KAGDVAST
+435 KKIPSD
-443 IVFGDGSYL
+443 IVFGDGEK
-452 NEGKDTINADNSNLN
+452 NNGVDIINSNNSNLN
-467 WLNINTQGGD
+467 WLNIKTQGGN

-492 ETGAGN
+492 ETGADN

-510 TDPYQSGF
+510 TKPYQSGF

-525 VLNLNGTKDD
+525 VLNLNGTRDD

-552 EINIKYADIDS
+552 EINIKYTEMDS
-563 TYKNSANHIE
+563 TYKNSANHII
-573 AEAKNNTINV
+573 AESKNNTINV

-616 STLDDVNLNT
+616 STLDDINLNT

-637 KINGSYPENATKW
+637 KMNGNYPENATKW

-688 DGYTA
+688 DGYTT

-701 TDTLVVDG
+701 TDTLVIDG

-726 NEKVSLKLEDLYDML
+726 KEKVSLKLEDLYDML
-741 DIKNNDSKHILT
+741 DIKNGDSKHILA

-761 ELAGFKLSEYGRGL
+761 ELAGFKLSDYARGL
-775 KEGFTRYEADFGF
+775 KEGFTRYEADFGL
-788 QNNGRSYTEKG
+788 QDNGRSYTVKG

-826 NPAPQPEPQP
+826 NPAPAPQPEPQP

-841 PKPEPTPQPT
+841 PT
-851 PDPEPEYIHEY
+851 PDPNGKIVNDLRVETITKEVSEKPGNDSYLEY
-862 DSKYVKNIGIYGKQ
+862 GIRANVDKANADKMLKVFFGFGGK
-876 GFQIENHERSNMWEH
+876 
-891 NNLIFELRGDVAEAD
+891 AD
-906 VDQKIDVKL
+906 H
-915 KFSGEA
+915 
-921 TYGKDYDKIQY
+921 GKDYDNVEY
-932 SIGGKEWIDLDS
+932 SIDGKNWELLPLKDYSATINV
-944 SGIIKGLRAGD
+944 KAGD
-955 INKVVVRANVIDDK
+955 INNLTVRARVLDDDR
-969 ELNEGK
+969 LNEGK
-975 LLSEDEDSGIFYYQW
+975 FDPTNKIYKNAEGIEGNGEYKESVTLIVEVDDTITSADEYIVDNDREVTIPIGYHSTNPFDIEFAGDGRNILKIKYGHSILGSLDQEGTNKINFG
-990 DKEKLFKDADKGVE
+990 DEKLSGKDELSA
-1004 NNHYYSESVI
+1004 ESVNLI
-1014 LEFSID
+1014 KTDI
-1020 NAKYTYNGGII
+1020 NTYGG
-1031 DNDHITTVNSEFHN
+1031 D
-1045 DKRFDVDFRE
+1045 
-1055 NGDNVLNFNNA
+1055 
-1066 TVSHK
+1066 
-1071 EGEDPSKIYFS
+1071 
-1082 EVYSNSGDTEVN
+1082 
-1094 INSSNLN
+1094 
-1101 WLDIR
+1101 
-1106 TNTGKDKID
+1106 
-1115 IKSSNLNNVTID
+1115 
-1127 TRNGNDTININGG
+1127 
-1140 THEKVE
+1140 
-1146 TNAGFG
+1146 
-1152 NDVININGGVFN
+1152 DVINIRSSYNIKEVNVDMGAGNDVLGLSILDNSVGKIENSKFKLGSGSNTVNIGGAELKDVILDMSSDDKDAVN
-1164 KETIYLGINSDI
+1164 TINFDFGDYMNVIDKPVRFTSTTPKD
-1176 LNITGTKADHVKMTD
+1176 VYD
-1191 IDISTNAN
+1191 IDVSSAHNT
-1199 KLNGAIQLVGNEL
+1199 LNLGWAYLDGVTIGSNRSEKGTLD
-1212 IKGDEDVIN
+1212 IKGDVADLKGVNIESGNNETHIDIDYARIN
-1221 IKYTDINS
+1221 YRAPGQPDQ
-1229 TTSAEK
+1229 E
-1235 SAIYAGSSKGTINI
+1235 
-1249 DSSNLDNVEL
+1249 V
-1259 NGGSRVP
+1259 
-1266 SFGET
+1266 
-1271 YHTDI
+1271 
-1276 NLKSSTLK
+1276 KSSEWNLSP
-1284 DVDIMAYINEM
+1284 YN
-1295 HVVVE
+1295 
-1300 DTHASASGLPAEH
+1300 DT
-1313 HANWI
+1313 
-1318 LSGHENAKDYL
+1318 
-1329 ELRSGSLTNIKIDL
+1329 IKIDGGFINKLKVNLGAGDDNVFL
-1343 SDGSD
+1343 SMKTNNSSLQMDGGD
-1348 SVFISKDMKLEG
+1348 GYDVATVEANI
-1360 GTSILGGYS
+1360 GGY
-1369 DNRSRYDHDTLL
+1369 NNKFK
-1381 VDGQID
+1381 G
-1387 FTKVKSFEE
+1387 FEE
-1396 LKVTSNE
+1396 LRITGNE
-1403 KVTLKALDIADMLDV
+1403 AYRIGTKNVFINDV
-1418 GHEHSNNLLQITEAS
+1418 LQDDNNHTIDVYLSKISQAN
-1433 GGVKLEGFSKSA
+1433 GGVKLYEKYHKADGAEEGYQ
-1445 ANAVEGFERY
+1445 RY
-1455 EANYGTTTAYIDVK
+1455 EFKN
-1469 ENIHVDL
+1469 ENFTDDNTGEKYTQTIHVDIKNDIHVDL

>member
-211 PEPKPEPTPEPQPES
+211 PEPTPEPTPEP
-226 KPEPT
+226 K

-243 KNISVEDKS
+243 KNISVENKS

-302 DYENAEYSLDG
+302 DYENAEYSLDS

-338 VRVEVA
+338 VRVEVT

-435 KAGDVAST
+435 KAGDVASA

-492 ETGAGN
+492 ETGAG
-498 DTVNLNGGTYIG
+498 DDVVNLNGGTYIG

-543 LRTGSGEKD
+543 LRTGSGDKD
-552 EINIKYADIDS
+552 EINIKYADINS

-573 AEAKNNTINV
+573 AEAKNNTVNI

-637 KINGSYPENATKW
+637 KINGNYPENATKW

-701 TDTLVVDG
+701 TDTLVIDG

-726 NEKVSLKLEDLYDML
+726 NEKVSLKREELYDML
-741 DIKNNDSKHILT
+741 DIKNSDSKHILA

-799 YIDVKNGINV
+799 YIDVKDGINV

-826 NPAPQPEPQP
+826 NPAPAPQP

-841 PKPEPTPQPT
+841 PKPEPAPEPTPEPQPT

-862 DSKYVKNIGIYGKQ
+862 DSKYVKNIGIYGRQ
-876 GFQIENHERSNMWEH
+876 GFNIEDPEITNMWEH

-915 KFSGEA
+915 KFSGKA

-955 INKVVVRANVIDDK
+955 IKKVVVRANVIDDK

-975 LLSEDEDSGIFYYQW
+975 LLSEDEDSGIFYHQW

-1014 LEFSID
+1014 LEYSID

-1045 DKRFDVDFRE
+1045 DKRFDVE
-1055 NGDNVLNFNNA
+1055 YLQNGDNVLNFNNA

-1071 EGEDPSKIYFS
+1071 EGEDPSKIYFG
-1082 EVYSNSGDTEVN
+1082 EVLYGISGDNEVN

-1101 WLDIR
+1101 WLDIG
-1106 TNTGKDKID
+1106 TNIGKDKID
-1115 IKSSNLNNVTID
+1115 IKSSNLNNITIN
-1127 TRNGNDTININGG
+1127 TYNGNDTININGG

-1146 TNAGFG
+1146 INTGFD

-1191 IDISTNAN
+1191 IHISTNTN
-1199 KLNGAIQLVGNEL
+1199 KFNGAIQWVSNEL

>member
-1 MAVKVGVIK
+1 MILKEAAMAVKVGVIK

-173 PVEPSQPENPTPTP
+173 PVEPSQPENPTP

-198 PEPENPTPQPEPK
+198 PEP
-211 PEPKPEPTPEPQPES
+211 TPEPQ
-226 KPEPT
+226 

-243 KNISVEDKS
+243 KNISVENKS

-259 SDPRSSNDKSYLEYN
+259 SDDKSYLEYN
-274 LKGEVAEA
+274 LKGEVAQA

-294 GGEATAGK
+294 GGEATTGK

-338 VRVEVA
+338 VRVEVT

-382 SIGGL
+382 SIGDN
-387 KASNSEKIVDN
+387 KATKNSYIVDN
-398 DHDITVNNQFNNDK
+398 DHNITITSEFHNDK
-412 SFDVTFK
+412 FFDATFK
-419 DNGDNTL
+419 NNGNNTL
-426 NFKDATINH
+426 NFENATISRDEN
-435 KAGDVAST
+435 KKIPSD
-443 IVFGDGSYL
+443 IVFGDGEK
-452 NEGKDTINADNSNLN
+452 NNGVDIINSNNSNLN
-467 WLNINTQGGD
+467 WLNIKTQGGN

-492 ETGAGN
+492 ETGADN

-510 TDPYQSGF
+510 TKPYQSGF

-525 VLNLNGTKDD
+525 VLNLNGTRDD

-552 EINIKYADIDS
+552 EINIKYTEMDS
-563 TYKNSANHIE
+563 TYKNSANHII
-573 AEAKNNTINV
+573 AESKNNTINV

-616 STLDDVNLNT
+616 STLDDINLNT

-637 KINGSYPENATKW
+637 KINGNYPENATKW

-688 DGYTA
+688 DGYTT

-701 TDTLVVDG
+701 TDTLVIDG

-726 NEKVSLKLEDLYDML
+726 KEKVSLKLEDLYDML
-741 DIKNNDSKHILT
+741 DIKNGDSKHILA

-761 ELAGFKLSEYGRGL
+761 ELAGFKLSDYARGL
-775 KEGFTRYEADFGF
+775 KEGFTRYEADFGL
-788 QNNGRSYTEKG
+788 QDNGRSYTVKG

-826 NPAPQPEPQP
+826 NPAPAPQPEPQP

-841 PKPEPTPQPT
+841 PT
-851 PDPEPEYIHEY
+851 PDPNGKIVNDLRVETITKEVSEKPGNDSYLEY
-862 DSKYVKNIGIYGKQ
+862 GIRANVDKANADKMLKVFFGFGGK
-876 GFQIENHERSNMWEH
+876 
-891 NNLIFELRGDVAEAD
+891 AD
-906 VDQKIDVKL
+906 H
-915 KFSGEA
+915 
-921 TYGKDYDKIQY
+921 GKDYDNVEY
-932 SIGGKEWIDLDS
+932 SIDGKNWELLPLKDYSATINV
-944 SGIIKGLRAGD
+944 KAGD
-955 INKVVVRANVIDDK
+955 INNLTVRARVLDDDR
-969 ELNEGK
+969 LNEGK
-975 LLSEDEDSGIFYYQW
+975 FDPTNKIYKNAEGIEGNGEYKESVTLIVEVDDTITSADEYIVDNDREVTIPIGYHSTNPFDIEFAGDGRNILKIKYGHSILGSLDQEGTNKINFG
-990 DKEKLFKDADKGVE
+990 DEKLSGKDELSA
-1004 NNHYYSESVI
+1004 ESVNLI
-1014 LEFSID
+1014 KTDI
-1020 NAKYTYNGGII
+1020 NTYGG
-1031 DNDHITTVNSEFHN
+1031 D
-1045 DKRFDVDFRE
+1045 
-1055 NGDNVLNFNNA
+1055 
-1066 TVSHK
+1066 
-1071 EGEDPSKIYFS
+1071 
-1082 EVYSNSGDTEVN
+1082 
-1094 INSSNLN
+1094 
-1101 WLDIR
+1101 
-1106 TNTGKDKID
+1106 
-1115 IKSSNLNNVTID
+1115 
-1127 TRNGNDTININGG
+1127 
-1140 THEKVE
+1140 
-1146 TNAGFG
+1146 
-1152 NDVININGGVFN
+1152 DVINIRSSYNIKEVNVDMGAGNDVLGLSILDNSVGKIENSKFKLGSGSNTVNIGGAELKDVILDMSSDDKDAVN
-1164 KETIYLGINSDI
+1164 TINFDFGDYMNVIDKPVRFTSTTPKD
-1176 LNITGTKADHVKMTD
+1176 VYD
-1191 IDISTNAN
+1191 IDVSSAHNT
-1199 KLNGAIQLVGNEL
+1199 LNLGWAYLDGVTIGSNRSEKGTLD
-1212 IKGDEDVIN
+1212 IKGDVADLKGVNIESGNNETHIDIDYARIN
-1221 IKYTDINS
+1221 YRAPGQPDQ
-1229 TTSAEK
+1229 E
-1235 SAIYAGSSKGTINI
+1235 
-1249 DSSNLDNVEL
+1249 V
-1259 NGGSRVP
+1259 
-1266 SFGET
+1266 
-1271 YHTDI
+1271 
-1276 NLKSSTLK
+1276 KSSEWNLSP
-1284 DVDIMAYINEM
+1284 YN
-1295 HVVVE
+1295 
-1300 DTHASASGLPAEH
+1300 DT
-1313 HANWI
+1313 
-1318 LSGHENAKDYL
+1318 
-1329 ELRSGSLTNIKIDL
+1329 IKIDGGFINKLKVNLGAGDDNVFL
-1343 SDGSD
+1343 SMKTNNSSLQMDGGD
-1348 SVFISKDMKLEG
+1348 GYDVATVEANI
-1360 GTSILGGYS
+1360 GGY
-1369 DNRSRYDHDTLL
+1369 NNKFK
-1381 VDGQID
+1381 G
-1387 FTKVKSFEE
+1387 FEE
-1396 LKVTSNE
+1396 LRITGNE
-1403 KVTLKALDIADMLDV
+1403 AYRIGTKNVFINDV
-1418 GHEHSNNLLQITEAS
+1418 LQDDNNHTTDVYLSKISQAN
-1433 GGVKLEGFSKSA
+1433 GGVKLYEKYHKADGAEEGYQ
-1445 ANAVEGFERY
+1445 RY
-1455 EANYGTTTAYIDVK
+1455 EFKN
-1469 ENIHVDL
+1469 ENFTDDNTGEKYTQTIHVDIKNDIHVDL

>member
-198 PEPENPTPQPEPK
+198 PEPTPEPQPEPK
-211 PEPKPEPTPEPQPES
+211 PEPKPEPTPQ
-226 KPEPT
+226 

-243 KNISVEDKS
+243 KNISVENKS

-259 SDPRSSNDKSYLEYN
+259 SDDKSYLEYN

-313 GKTWQKLDD
+313 GKTWQALDN

-338 VRVEVA
+338 VRVEVT

-382 SIGGL
+382 SIGDN
-387 KASNSEKIVDN
+387 KATKNSYIVDN
-398 DHDITVNNQFNNDK
+398 DHNITITSEFHNDK
-412 SFDVTFK
+412 FFDATFK
-419 DNGDNTL
+419 NNGNNTL
-426 NFKDATINH
+426 SFENATISRDEN
-435 KAGDVAST
+435 KKIPSD
-443 IVFGDGSYL
+443 IVFGDGEK
-452 NEGKDTINADNSNLN
+452 NNGIDVINSNNSNLN
-467 WLNINTQGGD
+467 WLNIKTQGGN
-477 DTININGGRHERLHV
+477 DTININGGRHERFHV
-492 ETGAGN
+492 ETGAG
-498 DTVNLNGGTYIG
+498 DDVVNLNGGTYIG

-552 EINIKYADIDS
+552 EINIKYTEMDS
-563 TYKNSANHIE
+563 TYKNFANHIE
-573 AEAKNNTINV
+573 AGSKNNTVNV

-626 IYKTHVVVEDT
+626 IYKTHVVVDGDT

-688 DGYTA
+688 DGYTM

-701 TDTLVVDG
+701 TDTLVIDG

-741 DIKNNDSKHILT
+741 DIKNGESKHILA

-775 KEGFTRYEADFGF
+775 KEGFTRYEADFGL
-788 QNNGRSYTEKG
+788 QDNGRSYTTKG

-826 NPAPQPEPQP
+826 NPAPAPQP
-836 EPKPE
+836 APNPNGTIVSDLRVETITKEVSEKPGN
-841 PKPEPTPQPT
+841 
-851 PDPEPEYIHEY
+851 DSYLEY
-862 DSKYVKNIGIYGKQ
+862 GIRANVDKANADKMLKVFFGFGGK
-876 GFQIENHERSNMWEH
+876 
-891 NNLIFELRGDVAEAD
+891 AD
-906 VDQKIDVKL
+906 H
-915 KFSGEA
+915 
-921 TYGKDYDKIQY
+921 GKDYDNVEY
-932 SIGGKEWIDLDS
+932 SIDGKNWELLPLKDYSATINV
-944 SGIIKGLRAGD
+944 KAGD
-955 INKVVVRANVIDDK
+955 INNLKVRARVLDDDR
-969 ELNEGK
+969 LNEGVFDPTNK
-975 LLSEDEDSGIFYYQW
+975 IYKNAEGIEGNGEYKESVTLIVEVDDTITSADEYIVDNDREVTIPVGYHSTNPFDIEFAGDGRNILKIKYGHSILGSLDQEGTNKINFG
-990 DKEKLFKDADKGVE
+990 DEKLSGKDELNA
-1004 NNHYYSESVI
+1004 ESVNLI
-1014 LEFSID
+1014 KTDI
-1020 NAKYTYNGGII
+1020 NTYGG
-1031 DNDHITTVNSEFHN
+1031 D
-1045 DKRFDVDFRE
+1045 
-1055 NGDNVLNFNNA
+1055 
-1066 TVSHK
+1066 
-1071 EGEDPSKIYFS
+1071 
-1082 EVYSNSGDTEVN
+1082 
-1094 INSSNLN
+1094 
-1101 WLDIR
+1101 
-1106 TNTGKDKID
+1106 
-1115 IKSSNLNNVTID
+1115 
-1127 TRNGNDTININGG
+1127 
-1140 THEKVE
+1140 
-1146 TNAGFG
+1146 
-1152 NDVININGGVFN
+1152 DVINIRSSYNLKEVNADMGAGNDVLGLSILDNSVGKIENSKFKLGSGSNTVNIGGAELKDVILDMSSDDKDAVN
-1164 KETIYLGINSDI
+1164 TINFDFGDYMNVID
-1176 LNITGTKADHVKMTD
+1176 KPVKFTSTTPKDVYD
-1191 IDISTNAN
+1191 IDVSSAHNT
-1199 KLNGAIQLVGNEL
+1199 LNLGWAYLDGVTIGSNRSEKGTLD
-1212 IKGDEDVIN
+1212 IKGDIADLKGVNIESGNNETHIDIDYARIN
-1221 IKYTDINS
+1221 YRAPGQPDQ
-1229 TTSAEK
+1229 E
-1235 SAIYAGSSKGTINI
+1235 
-1249 DSSNLDNVEL
+1249 V
-1259 NGGSRVP
+1259 
-1266 SFGET
+1266 
-1271 YHTDI
+1271 
-1276 NLKSSTLK
+1276 KSSEWNLSP
-1284 DVDIMAYINEM
+1284 YN
-1295 HVVVE
+1295 
-1300 DTHASASGLPAEH
+1300 DT
-1313 HANWI
+1313 
-1318 LSGHENAKDYL
+1318 
-1329 ELRSGSLTNIKIDL
+1329 IKIDGGFINKLKVNLGAGDDNVFL
-1343 SDGSD
+1343 SMQTNNSSLQMDGGD
-1348 SVFISKDMKLEG
+1348 GYDVATVEANI
-1360 GTSILGGYS
+1360 GGY
-1369 DNRSRYDHDTLL
+1369 NNKFK
-1381 VDGQID
+1381 G
-1387 FTKVKSFEE
+1387 FEE
-1396 LKVTSNE
+1396 LRITGNE
-1403 KVTLKALDIADMLDV
+1403 AYRIGTRNVFINDV
-1418 GHEHSNNLLQITEAS
+1418 LQDDNNHTIDVYLSKISQAN
-1433 GGVKLEGFSKSA
+1433 GGVKLYEKYHKADGAEEGYQ
-1445 ANAVEGFERY
+1445 RY
-1455 EANYGTTTAYIDVK
+1455 EFKN
-1469 ENIHVDL
+1469 ENFTDDNTGEKYTQTIHVDIKNDIHVDL